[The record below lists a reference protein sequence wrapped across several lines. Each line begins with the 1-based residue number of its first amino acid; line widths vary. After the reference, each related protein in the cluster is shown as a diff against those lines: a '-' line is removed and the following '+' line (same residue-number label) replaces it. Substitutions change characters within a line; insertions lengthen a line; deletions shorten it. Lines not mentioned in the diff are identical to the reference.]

1 MRFQNLLSGVNM
13 TKQPPTVPDRLKEGR
28 YRELKRGVLD
38 AEERGDSKTLGIVS
52 IGLIV
57 VEKCTINCPD
67 IMQG

>member
-1 MRFQNLLSGVNM
+1 M
-13 TKQPPTVPDRLKEGR
+13 PDRLKEGR

-38 AEERGDSKTLGIVS
+38 AEERGDSKTLGFVS